1 MTRGVVEL
9 LQIGHKNRNDPKVDM
24 TLDETI
30 EAVKD
35 LFVTAG
41 EVCRHP
47 SASRYPHPPSIIHSH
62 IDIILND
69 PNKQREITVGDA
81 VEIVVIT
88 KDGVRTLKFDL
99 KKD

>member
-1 MTRGVVEL
+1 MKKTGFADTMMARGVVEL

-41 EVCRHP
+41 EVYP
-47 SASRYPHPPSIIHSH
+47 ASLTYIAATPALDHSF
-62 IDIILND
+62 
-69 PNKQREITVGDA
+69 TY
-81 VEIVVIT
+81 
-88 KDGVRTLKFDL
+88 
-99 KKD
+99 

>member
-1 MTRGVVEL
+1 MMTRGAVEL

-41 EVCRHP
+41 EVCLLHAIAATP
-47 SASRYPHPPSIIHSH
+47 ALDHSF
-62 IDIILND
+62 
-69 PNKQREITVGDA
+69 T
-81 VEIVVIT
+81 
-88 KDGVRTLKFDL
+88 
-99 KKD
+99 